1 MYLKEVLIL
10 WHFMIY
16 LGYMITKTITAKQAR
31 DNFTDLLGA
40 VYYGKAQVTVEKKG
54 RAFAVVINPEE
65 YERYQKMAKEQF
77 FKVAKQIQTRNNKFS
92 EKEVL
97 ADVTR
102 AVEEVR
108 KAEYGSKN

>member
-1 MYLKEVLIL
+1 
-10 WHFMIY
+10 MISK
-16 LGYMITKTITAKQAR
+16 IISAKQAR

-40 VYYGKAQVTVEKKG
+40 VYYGKAQITVEKKG

-77 FKVAKQIQTRNNKFS
+77 FKVTGKIQARNSKYS

-97 ADVTR
+97 ADITK
-102 AVEEVR
+102 AVWEIR
-108 KAEYGSKN
+108 KADYGNKD

>member
-1 MYLKEVLIL
+1 
-10 WHFMIY
+10 MIPKR
-16 LGYMITKTITAKQAR
+16 MTAKQAR
-31 DNFTDLLGA
+31 DNFSDLLGA
-40 VYYGKAQVTVEKKG
+40 VYYSKAQVIVEKKG

-65 YERYQKMAKEQF
+65 YERYQKIAKEQF
-77 FKVAKQIQTRNNKFS
+77 FKVARQIQAKNSKFS

-108 KAEYGSKN
+108 KTEYGSKN